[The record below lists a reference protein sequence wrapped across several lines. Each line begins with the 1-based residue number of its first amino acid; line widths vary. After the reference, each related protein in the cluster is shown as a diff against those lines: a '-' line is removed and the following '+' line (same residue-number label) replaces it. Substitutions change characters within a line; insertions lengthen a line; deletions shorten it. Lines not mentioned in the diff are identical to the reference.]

1 MKENL
6 GFGCLGNGL
15 TVWDRNRS
23 RSNDY
28 LTVAHI
34 EPCGTYKIHESLSQE
49 AMQSIIDHA
58 KRMMEEYKQEFLKL
72 NRYRAIYKLYEVV
85 PASVSIDLKEYQ
97 CTEQIYAAY
106 MKYAA
111 RHGYRIPPTAEN

>member
-23 RSNDY
+23 RNNDY
-28 LTVAHI
+28 LKVAHI
-34 EPCGTYKIHESLSQE
+34 EPCGTYKIYESLSQE
-49 AMQSIIDHA
+49 AKQSIIDHA

-72 NRYRAIYKLYEVV
+72 NRYRAIYKLSEVIS
-85 PASVSIDLKEYQ
+85 ATETIQLKEYQ

-111 RHGYRIPPTAEN
+111 RHGYQLPPTAES

>member
-6 GFGCLGNGL
+6 GFGFKGNGL
-15 TVWDRNRS
+15 TVWDKNRS

-34 EPCGTYKIHESLSQE
+34 QPCGVYNLYEPLSQE
-49 AMQSIIDHA
+49 AKQKIIDHA

-72 NRYRAIYKLYEVV
+72 NRYRAIYKLDEVMLTTD
-85 PASVSIDLKEYQ
+85 PIHLKDYQ

-111 RHGYRIPPTAEN
+111 RHGYQIPPTAES

>member
-15 TVWDRNRS
+15 TVWDSKRKRG
-23 RSNDY
+23 NDY

-34 EPCGTYKIHESLSQE
+34 QPCGVYNLYEPLSQE
-49 AMQSIIDHA
+49 AKQKIIDHA

-72 NRYRAIYKLYEVV
+72 NRYRAIYKLSEVIS
-85 PASVSIDLKEYQ
+85 ATETIQLKEYQ

-111 RHGYRIPPTAEN
+111 RHGYQIPPTAEN